1 MKEIKPIIFKLN
13 QEMYGID
20 ISRVNAIE
28 QVLQIVRIPNAPR
41 FIKGIINLRGT
52 VLPVFSLR
60 EKFGLPQRTDGESK
74 LIVTKINDMDLAI
87 EVDEVSEIQNV
98 ENMNI
103 SDKPKIFAGADTDYI
118 ASIARIENGLV
129 IIVDIDNLMSAEES
143 AGIKSFVETQQQ

>member
-13 QEMYGID
+13 DELYGVD

-28 QVLQIVRIPNAPR
+28 QGLQVVRIPNAPS

-52 VLPVFSLR
+52 VVPVFSLR
-60 EKFGLPQRTDGESK
+60 EKFGLEPKSDRETK
-74 LIVTKINDMDLAI
+74 LIVTKIGDMDLAI

-103 SDKPKIFAGADTDYI
+103 SDKPKILNGTDTDYI
-118 ASIARIENGLV
+118 AFIAKVEKNLV
-129 IIVDIDNLMSAEES
+129 IIVDIDHLMSAEES
-143 AGIKSFVETQQQ
+143 EGIKSFVDTQQ